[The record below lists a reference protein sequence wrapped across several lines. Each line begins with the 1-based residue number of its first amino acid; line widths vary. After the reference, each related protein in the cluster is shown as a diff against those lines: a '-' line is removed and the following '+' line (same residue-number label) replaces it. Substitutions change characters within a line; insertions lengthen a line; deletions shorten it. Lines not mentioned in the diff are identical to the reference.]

1 MSPDSQRS
9 LRTDARRNRDAL
21 VAAAAAVFE
30 ESGPD
35 APLDVVA
42 RRAGLG
48 NATLYRHFPTR
59 ADLLVAVFAEEVE
72 ALRARG
78 EALLAADRPGDALFE
93 WLASFIE
100 HVASKRDLATAVPA
114 DGTRSALFDRW
125 HASMR
130 EIASALVARA
140 RDAGEVAADVDA
152 ADLLALSSGIAAGG
166 AAEEQLERLL
176 LLVRRG
182 ASVPRVSGRSRS

>member
-1 MSPDSQRS
+1 MSPDGQRS

-72 ALRARG
+72 ALRVRG
-78 EALLAADRPGDALFE
+78 EALLAADGPGDALFE
-93 WLASFIE
+93 WLAAFVA

-114 DGTRSALFDRW
+114 DGARSALFDRW
-125 HASMR
+125 HSSMR
-130 EIASALVARA
+130 ETASALVARA
-140 RDAGEVAADVDA
+140 KEAGEVAVDA
-152 ADLLALSSGIAAGG
+152 DGADLLALSSGIAASG
-166 AAEEQLERLL
+166 AEGEQLDRLL
-176 LLVRRG
+176 RLVRRG
-182 ASVPRVSGRSRS
+182 AERG

>member
-1 MSPDSQRS
+1 MSPDSHRS
-9 LRTDARRNRDAL
+9 LRADARRNRDAL

-30 ESGPD
+30 GSGPD

-72 ALRARG
+72 TLRGKG
-78 EALLAADRPGDALFE
+78 ETLLAADRPVDALFE

-114 DGTRSALFDRW
+114 DSARSALFDRW

-130 EIASALVARA
+130 ETASALLARA
-140 RDAGEVAADVDA
+140 RDAGEVAAEVDA
-152 ADLLALSSGIAAGG
+152 ADLLALCSGIAASGVG
-166 AAEEQLERLL
+166 DEQFDRLL
-176 LLVRRG
+176 RLVRRG
-182 ASVPRVSGRSRS
+182 AVRG